1 LFLFP
6 YLSPSHIHLPS
17 TNFAHGTQF
26 LLVFSFLSSQQHKE
40 AEVGWRE
47 VVVPRGTEAVA
58 RGDAPGDGGK

>member
-6 YLSPSHIHLPS
+6 YLSPSHIHPSS
-17 TNFAHGTQF
+17 TNFTYGTQF

-40 AEVGWRE
+40 VEVGRRE
-47 VVVPRGTEAVA
+47 VVVSRGTEAAA